1 VGRIGIYVERYSI
14 SNSYEMNALM
24 RLGQVARKKGHQTDF
39 LFRPDIYKIPDYDA
53 IFIRALTDP
62 LNAAY
67 VAARTAEMHGVR
79 VIDDPDSIV
88 ICCDKINM
96 YRHLMR
102 AGVPIPDTLF
112 IDEGDLT
119 RARCEELFDQLGIP
133 LVMKAPN
140 TSFSMYVEKAGT
152 ADEFIRIGRRYLRR
166 ADRIV
171 VQRFVQSDFDWRV
184 GVLGG
189 EPLYVCR
196 YVIPRKRWKIMS
208 YTPDGKAVYGPVKG
222 VALADADPHLLE
234 CARAAAAAIGQGIY
248 GVDLKESDGGY
259 TVIEVNDNP
268 TIEAGDE
275 DQKAGELYE
284 KLVRY
289 LVAPKDTPA

>member
-1 VGRIGIYVERYSI
+1 MGRIGIYVERYSI

-24 RLGQVARKKGHQTDF
+24 RLGQVARKMGHQTDF

-88 ICCDKINM
+88 ICCDKVNM
-96 YRHLMR
+96 YRQLMR
-102 AGVPIPDTLF
+102 AGVPIPETVF
-112 IDEGDLT
+112 IDERELT
-119 RARCEELFDQLGIP
+119 RVHCEELFDQLGTP
-133 LVMKAPN
+133 LVLKAPN
-140 TSFSMYVEKAGT
+140 TSFSMYVEKASST
-152 ADEFIRIGRRYLRR
+152 DEFIRIGRRYLRR

-171 VQRFVQSDFDWRV
+171 VQRYIQSDFDWRV

-196 YVIPRKRWKIMS
+196 YVIPRKRWKIMTYNS
-208 YTPDGKAVYGPVKG
+208 EGRAVYGPVRG
-222 VALADADPHLLE
+222 VALADADPRLLQR
-234 CARAAAAAIGQGIY
+234 ARAAAAAVGQGIY
-248 GVDLKESDGGY
+248 GVDLKESGDDY
-259 TVIEVNDNP
+259 IVIEVNDNP
-268 TIEAGDE
+268 TIQAGDE
-275 DQKAGELYE
+275 DQKAGDLYE
-284 KLVRY
+284 KLIRF
-289 LVAPKDTPA
+289 LLREDLAA